1 MKVWELIAELMELP
15 AGLNVACT
23 AYPEG
28 TVNTLVSVNVEDDE
42 VVLRGSGEYTDDLD
56 EAASREDERNG

>member
-1 MKVWELIAELMELP
+1 MELP

>member
-1 MKVWELIAELMELP
+1 MKVWELVAKLMELP
-15 AGLNVACT
+15 AGANVVCT

-28 TVNTLVSVNVEDDE
+28 TVNSLVSVNVEDDE

-56 EAASREDERNG
+56 EAASREEQ